1 MNNALFSRTDRS
13 ILGRWWW
20 TVDRPMLASLLVLM
34 VLGVMLVTTASPPV
48 ALRIGAGEFHF
59 VIRHII
65 FLIPALLILLG
76 LSLMS
81 PKMIWRTATIV
92 LGLGILGLMLVLITG
107 TEVKGAQ
114 RWISLFGFSIQPSEF
129 VKPSFAV
136 ISAWFLSRAREQP
149 GFPGQWIAT
158 GLFGL
163 VIMLLLLQ
171 PDIGMTVVT
180 AAIFGAQ
187 ICLAGLPFW
196 ILFGFIGLGVSGLL
210 GAYFLFPHFQ
220 SRMDRFLDP
229 STGDNYQVSK
239 SLEAFRQ
246 GGLGGVGP
254 GQGEVKLGL
263 PDAHADFIYSV
274 AAEEMGMV
282 FALIILGIYVFIILR
297 GLNRLMENDSLFAI
311 LACGGI
317 LTMFGLQSVIHMGSS
332 VSVLPAKGMTLPFI
346 SYGGSSLWAIAFA
359 MGMVLALTRRQPRTS
374 VARGGSIARGFFG
387 RGGIRGDIK
396 GGIRGV

>member
-1 MNNALFSRTDRS
+1 MSSGMFTRTDRS
-13 ILGRWWW
+13 VLGRWWW
-20 TVDRPMLASLLVLM
+20 TVDRPMLAALSILM
-34 VLGVMLVTTASPPV
+34 VLGIMLVATASPPV
-48 ALRIGAGEFHF
+48 AQRIGVGEFHF
-59 VIRHII
+59 VIRHAI
-65 FLIPALLILLG
+65 FLLPAIAILLG
-76 LSLMS
+76 LSLLS
-81 PKMIWRTATIV
+81 PKMIWRLATVV
-92 LGLGILGLMLVLITG
+92 LGCSILGLVLVLFVG

-114 RWISLFGFSIQPSEF
+114 RWISLFGFSVQPSEF
-129 VKPSFAV
+129 MKPSFAV
-136 ISAWFLSRAREQP
+136 LSAWFLSRSREQP
-149 GFPGQWIAT
+149 GFPGQWVAT

-163 VIMLLLLQ
+163 IVLLLSLQ
-171 PDIGMTVVT
+171 PDIGQTVVT

-187 ICLAGLPFW
+187 ICLAGFPLW
-196 ILFGFIGLGVSGLL
+196 ILFGLIGLAGVALF

-229 STGDNYQVSK
+229 ASGDNYQVGK

-254 GQGEVKLGL
+254 GQGEIKLSI

-282 FALIILGIYVFIILR
+282 FALVILGIYVFIIMR

-311 LACGGI
+311 LATGGI

-332 VSVLPAKGMTLPFI
+332 VSILPAKGMTLPFI
-346 SYGGSSLWAIAFA
+346 SYGGSSLWAIALA

-374 VARGGSIARGFFG
+374 VAKGGSIARGFFT
-387 RGGIRGDIK
+387 RGNNPQ
-396 GGIRGV
+396 GV

>member
-1 MNNALFSRTDRS
+1 MNTGMFSRADRS

-20 TVDRPMLASLLVLM
+20 TVDRPILAAIFILM
-34 VLGVMLVTTASPPV
+34 ILGVMLVTTASPSV
-48 ALRIGAGEFHF
+48 AHRIGVSEFHF

-65 FLIPALLILLG
+65 FLIPAIGLLLG
-76 LSLMS
+76 LSLLS
-81 PKMIWRTATIV
+81 PKMIWRIATIV
-92 LGLGILGLMLVLITG
+92 LGCSILGLILVLFTG

-129 VKPSFAV
+129 MKPSFAV
-136 ISAWFLSRAREQP
+136 LSAWFLSRSREQP

-158 GLFGL
+158 GLFGMI
-163 VIMLLLLQ
+163 VLLLAMQ

-187 ICLAGLPFW
+187 ICLAGFPLW
-196 ILFGFIGLGVSGLL
+196 IIACLLVMAAGGLF

-229 STGDNYQVSK
+229 ASGDNYQVGK

-246 GGLGGVGP
+246 GGFGGAGP
-254 GQGEVKLGL
+254 GQGEVKLSI

-274 AAEEMGMV
+274 AAEEMGMW
-282 FALIILGIYVFIILR
+282 FALVILGIYVFIIMR
-297 GLNRLMENDSLFAI
+297 GLSRLMENDNLFAI
-311 LACGGI
+311 LATGGI

-332 VSVLPAKGMTLPFI
+332 VSILPAKGMTLPFI

-359 MGMVLALTRRQPRTS
+359 MGMLLALIRRQPRTS
-374 VARGGSIARGFFG
+374 VAKGGSIARGFFA
-387 RGGIRGDIK
+387 RGD
-396 GGIRGV
+396 RAQEV